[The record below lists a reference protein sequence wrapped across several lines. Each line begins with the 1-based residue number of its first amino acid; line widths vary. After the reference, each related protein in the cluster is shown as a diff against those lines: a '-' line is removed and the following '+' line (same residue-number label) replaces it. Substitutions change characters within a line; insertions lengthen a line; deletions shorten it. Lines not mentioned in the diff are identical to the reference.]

1 MNFFVIDESMHN
13 EINAVYNIDASR
25 DLEEDVHD
33 AVDIA
38 KTFDGPETDTHF
50 ICGSLFGLVPVGNRW
65 YSSFQLM
72 VAYLWHQNPSI
83 YVNKNKRLCT
93 FLRGQRWSPTTK
105 NEYEKS
111 YLGDARFLVTYSV
124 GDDLAF
130 FNEDLHNYLDLTE
143 VRGVFM
149 EMYSTFLYMLIKERK
164 TKNFQLKYHLFSH
177 EKKALMDSYSN
188 KIENQIFKEELY
200 SNQIVDEIYLF
211 HSCFR
216 FTSSINEDVIQK
228 ELLERIDWS
237 PYKNRNITWKKAMR
251 KMHQIEL
258 KRIEDSYEERIREID
273 FEHKKQRH
281 EFSQEF
287 NSILAN
293 MWIFDFQRQEIKKI
307 YEKQFE
313 EMAENDKKRHEK
325 TMQIQKKELEQQI
338 SIIDDELRTKM
349 SQYGQLETPDTK
361 SISAP

>member
-1 MNFFVIDESMHN
+1 MNFFMIDESLNN

-33 AVDIA
+33 AVEIA
-38 KTFDGPETDTHF
+38 KKFDGPETDTHF
-50 ICGSLFGLVPVGNRW
+50 ICGSLFGLVPIGNRLF
-65 YSSFQLM
+65 SSFQLM
-72 VAYLWHQNPSI
+72 IAYLWYQNPTI
-83 YVNKNKRLCT
+83 HVNKNKRLCT

-105 NEYEKS
+105 SEYEQS
-111 YLGDARFLVTYSV
+111 YRGDERFSMTYSV
-124 GDDLAF
+124 GDDLEL
-130 FNEDLHNYLDLTE
+130 FNEDLKKYLDCTK

-149 EMYSTFLYMLIKERK
+149 EMYSTFLYCLIKERK
-164 TKNFQLKYHLFSH
+164 TKNFQLQYQLFSH
-177 EKKALMDSYSN
+177 EKKALMNTYN
-188 KIENQIFKEELY
+188 NEIENQIFKEELY
-200 SNQIVDEIYLF
+200 NNQIVDEIYLY

-216 FTSSINEDVIQK
+216 FTSSINENKIKK
-228 ELLERIDWS
+228 ELLKQIDWN

-258 KRIEDSYEERIREID
+258 KRIEDNYEKRIREID

-287 NSILAN
+287 NLKLAN
-293 MWIFDFQRQEIKKI
+293 MWIFDFQRREIKKL

-313 EMAENDKKRHEK
+313 EMAHHDKKRHEE
-325 TMQIQKKELEQQI
+325 TIQIQKEKLEQQI
-338 SIIDDELRTKM
+338 SIINDELRTKI
-349 SQYGQLETPDTK
+349 GQLENTDTL